1 MHSRGWWQNWD
12 GTLHFVRCTTW
23 YLIVTMLVLVYLKF
37 VYWFYRSESSK
48 ILHASIIRAINASY
62 FTFVVPV
69 VMFMVF
75 TFNYFFGSELT
86 TAAVFST
93 LSHLYFLNI
102 TLIVF
107 VKAVLDLSD
116 CRVGL
121 KRISVSEVHTSKT
134 VSAGKFYWLLEW
146 ILLHYVNWGLVWW

>member
-1 MHSRGWWQNWD
+1 MIM
-12 GTLHFVRCTTW
+12 L
-23 YLIVTMLVLVYLKF
+23 LVLVYLMF

-102 TLIVF
+102 TLILS

-116 CRVGL
+116 CHVGL
-121 KRISVSEVHTSKT
+121 KRISVSKVHANKT
-134 VSAGKFYWLLEW
+134 VSAVKFY
-146 ILLHYVNWGLVWW
+146 